1 MIAELSESNTV
12 LEESNGYVLPLND
25 FKVLRDR
32 NYQTVTLDFSDMDR
46 KGFMYL
52 LIHLFT
58 NIECVPTVF

>member
-1 MIAELSESNTV
+1 MIEELSESNIV
-12 LEESNGYVLPLND
+12 LEESNGHVLPLND

-32 NYQTVTLDFSDMDR
+32 NCKTVNLDFSDIDR
-46 KGFMYL
+46 KGFIYL

>member
-1 MIAELSESNTV
+1 MIEELSESNTV

>member
-1 MIAELSESNTV
+1 MIEGLSESNTV

>member
-1 MIAELSESNTV
+1 MIEELSESNTV

-52 LIHLFT
+52 IIHVFT

>member
-1 MIAELSESNTV
+1 MIEELSESNTV

-52 LIHLFT
+52 LIHVFT